1 VSGLLGGAPEGA
13 WDTSGKTS
21 CVTTIFYAAFL
32 LVSVNRVP
40 APNQGRKVVSVTEK
54 NMTDLQVNHL
64 EIAARTWAAD
74 KSREIAGTTV
84 DHVLTRTGSTHLAPN
99 VINEIEDHMQRW
111 LAAWL
116 KNNLLEFTRTYM
128 REVEERALHVEKLL
142 DERLA
147 LIPTAPVLCGQKDRD
162 ARILAESNME
172 LFAALKRL
180 CNATDGGLYRPT
192 QEDWNQA
199 EAAIKK
205 AES

>member
-1 VSGLLGGAPEGA
+1 
-13 WDTSGKTS
+13 
-21 CVTTIFYAAFL
+21 
-32 LVSVNRVP
+32 
-40 APNQGRKVVSVTEK
+40 VTEK

-128 REVEERALHVEKLL
+128 RDVEERALHVEKLL

-162 ARILAESNME
+162 ARILAESNIE
-172 LFAALKRL
+172 LLAALKELSRQVEIS
-180 CNATDGGLYRPT
+180 NAIDDHGHALKNLKALHDAR
-192 QEDWNQA
+192 D
-199 EAAIKK
+199 AIQK